1 MNRNNKQLHKPGGNA
16 VLAAISPKRNRRNSQ
31 VLGTISTV
39 LLLFQGLAFGQ
50 GGGPRQLPLVSLK
63 SVPVPQPT
71 NIAQYVKDQT
81 ALVALGKALFW
92 DMQVGSD
99 GKTACASCHFHAGAD
114 HRIQNILAA
123 PSSGGSPVVVNQTV
137 TSSTFPFHKLSNVAS
152 NSSPVVK
159 DTRQV
164 AGSAGVFPRSFSG
177 LDLGADSESGADIF
191 GVASSL
197 GGINVRQ
204 VGNRNSPSVIN
215 TVFNVRNFWDGRA
228 SRLFTGQTP
237 FGSNDPALN
246 AVVLRNGQLVRE
258 AVAINNASLAS
269 QAVGPPMNTAEMS
282 YVGQSWPMLARK
294 MLALAPLSR
303 QAVAADDSVLG
314 GMANASDN
322 GLQPPFTYVS
332 LIQKAFQPAYTSGTT
347 LVDGQFTQLETNFSL
362 FWGLAIQAYESTLVA
377 DNTRVDQFAEGRTQ
391 ALSALE
397 QQGLQVFR
405 TNDSQCTQCHQGA
418 EFTAASFTNSANT
431 AATNTDPDNVGF
443 FRTGVSPLA
452 SDTGFGGLDGF
463 GLPLFARAQAR
474 ANGTFKSPG
483 LQNVEFTGP
492 YFHDGSQATLEQVVQ
507 FYARN
512 GDFPGGGNLGPG
524 IGQIKLS
531 TADQTA
537 LVAFLKALSDD
548 RVRYEQAPF
557 DHPSLCVAN
566 GASEL
571 SPGLLAVD
579 SSDSRFKASAIDK
592 FALVPAVGK
601 DGNKVPLQTFAEML
615 AGVGNDGSR
624 AHTLTETC
632 SLTSTN
638 PAPKIN
644 AVTHAATFQTGAVS
658 PGEIVTLFGS
668 NLIGSVTFDG
678 ILATT
683 IYASATQVSVT
694 VPYVV
699 KGSTTTL
706 QMGSASLQVPVIPS
720 SPGIF
725 AAVSAGPGVLTLYAT
740 GGGILS
746 ADALPSVTLNNS
758 VTVNGAAAKVLY
770 AGLAPDLV
778 EGANQI
784 NILLPADVRQ
794 GPLNIVWTVG
804 ASSSKPFVFVQ

>member
-1 MNRNNKQLHKPGGNA
+1 MKRNSKQLHETGGNA
-16 VLAAISPKRNRRNSQ
+16 VLAAISSKRNGRNSQ
-31 VLGTISTV
+31 VWRTISV
-39 LLLFQGLAFGQ
+39 ALLISQSLSFGQ
-50 GGGPRQLPLVSLK
+50 RGGPPQLVSLK
-63 SVPVPQPT
+63 TVPVPQPT
-71 NIAQYVKDQT
+71 NIAQYVKDQP

-114 HRIQNILAA
+114 HRVQNILAPTTA
-123 PSSGGSPVVVNQTV
+123 AGSPVVVNQTV
-137 TSSTFPFHKLSNVAS
+137 TASAFPFHQLSNVGN
-152 NSSPVVK
+152 NSSAVIK

-164 AGSAGVFPRSFSG
+164 AGSAGAFPRSFSG
-177 LDLGADSESGADIF
+177 LEVGVDSVNGADIV
-191 GVASSL
+191 GGTSSL

-204 VGNRNSPSVIN
+204 VGNRNTPSVIN
-215 TVFNVRNFWDGRA
+215 AVFNVRNFWDGRA

-237 FGSNDPALN
+237 FGATDTAQN
-246 AVVLRNGQLVRE
+246 AVALRNGQLVRE

-269 QAVGPPMNTAEMS
+269 QAVGPPLSTSEMS
-282 YVGQSWPMLARK
+282 YLGQTWPMLARK

-303 QAVAADDSVLG
+303 QLVAGDDSVLG
-314 GMANASDN
+314 AMANTSGN
-322 GLQPPFTYVS
+322 GLQPAFTYVS
-332 LIQKAFQPAYTSGTT
+332 LIQKAFQPAYWSGTT

-377 DNTRVDQFAEGRTQ
+377 DNTRVDQFVEGRQQ

-405 TNDSQCTQCHQGA
+405 TNDAQCTRCHQGA

-431 AATNTDPDNVGF
+431 AVTNTDPDNVGF

-512 GDFPGGGNLGPG
+512 GDFPAGGNLGPG
-524 IGQIKLS
+524 IGQIRLN
-531 TADQTA
+531 AGEQTA

-548 RVRYEQAPF
+548 RVRFEQAPF
-557 DHPSLCVAN
+557 DHPSLCVST

-579 SSDSRFKASAIDK
+579 SSDPRFKASAIDK
-592 FALVPAVGK
+592 FALVPSVGK
-601 DGNKVPLQTFAEML
+601 GGNKVPLQTFAEML
-615 AGVGNDGSR
+615 AGTGNDGSR
-624 AHTLTETC
+624 AHTLTEACGQVTG
-632 SLTSTN
+632 N
-638 PAPKIN
+638 PSAKIE

-658 PGEIVTLFGS
+658 PGEIITLFGS

-678 ILATT
+678 TLATT
-683 IYASATQVSVT
+683 VHASPTQVSVT
-694 VPYVV
+694 VPYRVQ
-699 KGSTTTL
+699 GSTTTL
-706 QMGSASLQVPVIPS
+706 RMGSTSLQVPIVPS

-725 AAVSAGPGVLTLYAT
+725 AAVAADPGVLTLYAT
-740 GGGILS
+740 GGGVLS
-746 ADALPSVTLNNS
+746 SDALPAVTLPTS

-770 AGLAPDLV
+770 AGLAPSLV

-784 NILLPADVRQ
+784 NIQLPSGVQ
-794 GPLNIVWTVG
+794 PGPLSIVWTVG
-804 ASSSKPFVFVQ
+804 GTNSKPFVFVQ